1 MLHLALCLEGS
12 NEIRRFTPAIDRSS
26 DLQAYSTFLLAVA
39 SQVGTF
45 DPVH

>member
-39 SQVGTF
+39 SQAGSF